1 MKFQFP
7 SPILSLFVSNM
18 LFGLLY
24 IRRMIQ
30 IRQKSPGENWQEIR
44 ESFYQSLTSPFD
56 GMWDELVHDHSQLWG
71 IYEEDQ
77 IIGYCS
83 KDATGNLTNFF
94 LLENYNHLKTELFK
108 QVLYMLETGKAIV
121 STNNPDFLVL
131 SLDNSKKMAVHAFLF
146 ENSNDVDLAVPEEIK
161 GLNLTP
167 ATIQDFQNLMEFC
180 SENTEGDPRWMEA
193 YLNRLIDRQ
202 EIHLLKKDGKIIGSC
217 EVRKSLTQ
225 PAIADLGVIVD
236 ANFRDKGIGSWLMAS
251 AKKICL
257 TQGNMPICSCEN
269 GNIASR
275 KMIENA
281 GFSPSNMVLK
291 ITF

>member
-7 SPILSLFVSNM
+7 FPILSWFVSNM

-30 IRQKSPGENWQEIR
+30 IRQKNPGENWQNIR

-71 IYEEDQ
+71 IYEADQ
-77 IIGYCS
+77 VIGYCS
-83 KDATGNLTNFF
+83 KDAAGNLTNFF
-94 LLENYNHLKTELFK
+94 LLENYSHLKKELFK
-108 QVLYMLETGKAIV
+108 QVLYKLETGKAIV

-131 SLDNSKKMAVHAFLF
+131 SLDSSKKMAVHAYLF
-146 ENSNDVDLAVPEEIK
+146 ENSNDVDLPVPEEIK
-161 GLNLTP
+161 GLNLMP

-180 SENTEGDPRWMEA
+180 IKNTEGDSRWMET
-193 YLNRLIDRQ
+193 YLNRLIDRK
-202 EIHLLKKDGKIIGSC
+202 EIHLFQKVGKIIGTC
-217 EVRKSLTQ
+217 EVRKSITQ
-225 PAIADLGVIVD
+225 PAIVDLGVIVE
-236 ANFRDKGIGSWLMAS
+236 AGFRKKGIGTWLMAK
-251 AKKICL
+251 AKKMCL
-257 TQGNMPICSCEN
+257 SQGNTPICSCEN